1 MRFLTL
7 EECKRHLV
15 VDHNDDDA
23 MITAMAT
30 TAEDAI
36 ENELNRD
43 LSNDY
48 DVLPSPIKSAMLLY
62 LGSLYNNREG
72 FSTLASAPTA
82 QMKSL
87 IQYYK
92 NYGNQRR

>member
-15 VDHNDDDA
+15 VDHNEHDA
-23 MITAMAT
+23 QIIAMAT

-43 LSNDY
+43 LENDY
-48 DVLPSPIKSAMLLY
+48 EVLPSPIKSAMLLY

-72 FSTLASAPTA
+72 FSTLKSEPTA
-82 QMKSL
+82 QMRSL

>member
-48 DVLPSPIKSAMLLY
+48 EVLPSPIKSAMLLY

>member
-36 ENELNRD
+36 ENELNRN

-48 DVLPSPIKSAMLLY
+48 EVLSSPIKSAMLLY

>member
-48 DVLPSPIKSAMLLY
+48 EVLPSPIKSAMLLY

-72 FSTLASAPTA
+72 FSTLKSEPTA
-82 QMKSL
+82 QMRSL

>member
-15 VDHNDDDA
+15 VDHDEHDA
-23 MITAMAT
+23 MIADMAKA
-30 TAEDAI
+30 AEYAI

-43 LSNDY
+43 LENDY
-48 DVLPSPIKSAMLLY
+48 EVLPSPIKSAMLLY

-72 FSTLASAPTA
+72 FSTLTSEPTA
-82 QMKSL
+82 QMRSL

>member
-36 ENELNRD
+36 ENELNRN

-48 DVLPSPIKSAMLLY
+48 EVLPSPIKSAMLLY

-72 FSTLASAPTA
+72 FSTLKSEPTA
-82 QMKSL
+82 QMRSL

>member
-7 EECKRHLV
+7 EECKSHLV
-15 VDHNDDDA
+15 VDHNEHDA
-23 MITAMAT
+23 QIIAMAT

-43 LSNDY
+43 LENDY
-48 DVLPSPIKSAMLLY
+48 EVLPSPIKSAMLLY

-72 FSTLASAPTA
+72 FSTLKSEPTA
-82 QMKSL
+82 QMRSL